1 MSFGFVARIGII
13 VVAVFGL
20 AFLFMP
26 EPTASLYGLTGW
38 NAGTTVI
45 ARLFGVSLL
54 FLGAVDAAIR
64 SITDVELQR
73 RVAKYLAGANLLGV
87 VISAHGAAT
96 GAGNAMLW
104 TVVAIYLLFLLAW
117 ANIAFRR

>member
-1 MSFGFVARIGII
+1 MSYGLVARIGII
-13 VVAVFGL
+13 VVVVFGL

-26 EPTASLYGLTGW
+26 EQTSSLYGLSGW
-38 NAGTTVI
+38 NAGTTVV

-54 FLGAVDAAIR
+54 TIGAIVAAIR

-87 VISAHGAAT
+87 VISAHAVLT
-96 GAGNAMLW
+96 GAGNALLW
-104 TVVAIYLLFLLAW
+104 TVVAIYLFFLLAW